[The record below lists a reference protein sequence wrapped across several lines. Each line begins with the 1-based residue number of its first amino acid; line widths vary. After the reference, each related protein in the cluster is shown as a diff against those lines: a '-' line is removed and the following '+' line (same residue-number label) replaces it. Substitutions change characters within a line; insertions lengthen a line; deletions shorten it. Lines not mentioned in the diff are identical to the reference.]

1 MKMSPLADFT
11 LILIAYLIGS
21 IPFGLVVSRVIGG
34 VDIRQYGS
42 GNIGTANVL
51 RTVGRRAALL
61 TLLGDMLKGFLPTL
75 GAKFLGG
82 SELLVAAVGL
92 AAVLGHN
99 WSAYLRFR
107 GGKGVATTFAVLL
120 AMTPLP
126 ALLGLLLYGG
136 VLLAYR
142 YTSLAAL
149 ATSVCLPLIILLLV
163 GVGPYFAFSVVAA
176 LLIFFRHR
184 DNIQRL
190 LARTEPRVG
199 QRIR

>member
-1 MKMSPLADFT
+1 MLPLVHFT
-11 LILIAYLIGS
+11 FILTAYLIGS
-21 IPFGLVVSRVIGG
+21 IPFGLVVSRAIGG

-51 RTVGRRAALL
+51 RTVGRKAAIL

-75 GAKFLGG
+75 GAKLLGG
-82 SELLVAAVGL
+82 SELFVAAVGL

-99 WSAYLRFR
+99 WSAYLRFS
-107 GGKGVATTFAVLL
+107 GGKGVATSFAVLL
-120 AMTPLP
+120 SMTPLP
-126 ALLGLLLYGG
+126 AFLGLLLWGG

-149 ATSVCLPLIILLLV
+149 TTSVCIPFIILLFD
-163 GVGPYFAFSVVAA
+163 GVGPYFSFSVVLA

-190 LARTEPRVG
+190 LAGTEHRVG
-199 QRIR
+199 ERLR

>member
-1 MKMSPLADFT
+1 MSPLADLTF
-11 LILIAYLIGS
+11 ILMAYLIGS
-21 IPFGLVVSRVIGG
+21 IPFGLVVSRAIGG

-51 RTVGRRAALL
+51 RTVGRKAAIL

-75 GAKFLGG
+75 GAKLLGG

-99 WSAYLRFR
+99 WSAYLRFS

-120 AMTPLP
+120 VMTPLP
-126 ALLGLLLYGG
+126 ALFGLLIWGG

-149 ATSVCLPLIILLLV
+149 ATSVCIPPIILLFD
-163 GVGPYFAFSVVAA
+163 GVGPYFTFSVVLA

-190 LARTEPRVG
+190 LVGTEHRVG
-199 QRIR
+199 ERVR

>member
-1 MKMSPLADFT
+1 MSPLAEAT
-11 LILIAYLIGS
+11 LILGAYLIGS
-21 IPFGLVVSRVIGG
+21 IPFGVVVSRAIGG

-51 RTVGRRAALL
+51 RTVGKGAAAL

-75 GAKFLGG
+75 AARLLGG

-92 AAVLGHN
+92 AAVFGHN
-99 WSAYLRFR
+99 WSAYLRFS

-120 AMTPLP
+120 ALTPLP
-126 ALLGLLLYGG
+126 AFLGLLVWGG
-136 VLLAYR
+136 VLLAFR

-149 ATSVCLPLIILLLV
+149 VTSVCVPLLILLLV
-163 GVGPYFAFSVVAA
+163 SSGPYFAFSVVAA

-184 DNIQRL
+184 ENIQRL
-190 LARTEPRVG
+190 LAGTEHRVG
-199 QRIR
+199 ERVR